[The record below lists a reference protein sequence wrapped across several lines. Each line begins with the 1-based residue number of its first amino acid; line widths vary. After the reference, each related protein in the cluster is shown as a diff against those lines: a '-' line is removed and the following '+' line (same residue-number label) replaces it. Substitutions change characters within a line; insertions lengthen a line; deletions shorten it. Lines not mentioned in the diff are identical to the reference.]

1 MILWATVAVDP
12 LHIGQTCA
20 LASRLVTASPD
31 SIISVTSTLLTSI
44 GAEVPISI
52 DTVLALLSSDAVLAN
67 ALACCLCI
75 IVDDN
80 NQQTGQ
86 TKTEKNTT
94 WSHWPCSLASEHSQ
108 AKQPV
113 PLAKPQ

>member
-31 SIISVTSTLLTSI
+31 SIISVTGALLTSI
-44 GAEVPISI
+44 RAEVPISVN
-52 DTVLALLSSDAVLAN
+52 TVLALLSSHTVLAN
-67 ALACCLCI
+67 ALARCLCI

-80 NQQTGQ
+80 KQ
-86 TKTEKNTT
+86 TKRTLEEKNTT

>member
-1 MILWATVAVDP
+1 MIFWATVAVDP

-20 LASRLVTASPD
+20 LASGLVTASPD
-31 SIISVTSTLLTSI
+31 SIISVTGTLLTSI

-52 DTVLALLSSDAVLAN
+52 DTVLALLSSDTVLAN
-67 ALACCLCI
+67 ALARCLCI

-80 NQQTGQ
+80 KQTNR
-86 TKTEKNTT
+86 TKGEKNTT